1 MEGLRRFNVTPAP
14 IGAALVLIGSVLSW
28 IRIAGAK
35 GSAFKVPLKFLVDY
49 KTESGSGPKVGLLL
63 LAIAIVAGVFCILPG
78 QVKVRRILGGVAI
91 VIALLYAIQL
101 QRALSAAGSGAP
113 SLFSALGY
121 GVIVALLGGVALVV
135 DGSEPPTG

>member
-35 GSAFKVPLKFLVDY
+35 GSAFKVPIKFLVDY
-49 KTESGSGPKVGLLL
+49 KTESGSGIKVGLLL

-78 QVKVRRILGGVAI
+78 QVTIRRVLGGVAI
-91 VIALLYAIQL
+91 AIALLYTLQL
-101 QRALSAAGSGAP
+101 QRALSAAGKGAP
-113 SLFSALGY
+113 SLFSALGF
-121 GVIVALLGGVALVV
+121 GVIIVLLGAIALVV
-135 DGSEPPTG
+135 DASEPPTG